1 MFSIIDIIIY
11 LVLQFVKS
19 KIAFFRF
26 LAFYTRISFAD
37 MTALYILLASHIFLK
52 IYNIIGELAVSE
64 PA

>member
-11 LVLQFVKS
+11 PILQFVKS
-19 KIAFFRF
+19 KIAFLI

-52 IYNIIGELAVSE
+52 IYNIIGKLAVSE